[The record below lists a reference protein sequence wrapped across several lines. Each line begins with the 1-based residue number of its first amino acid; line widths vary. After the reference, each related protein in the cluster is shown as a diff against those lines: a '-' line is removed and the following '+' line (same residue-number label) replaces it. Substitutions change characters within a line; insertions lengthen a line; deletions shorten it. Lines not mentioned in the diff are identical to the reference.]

1 MNMMSNQL
9 YQQNLIKIELLK
21 DNKVNIFDCFEYNQ
35 KIESFCGENSMYC
48 NRCRMQWNS
57 NYATFLYSAP
67 NILILVLN
75 RGQGIQFRI
84 KLEFYTE
91 LNLTYF
97 VEGRLNNEI
106 IIYDL
111 IGVVTHMGESGAS
124 GHFIATCKS
133 PIDEQWYQ
141 YNDDMVYKIKDFKS
155 QILDYAMPYILFYQ
169 RRS

>member
-1 MNMMSNQL
+1 
-9 YQQNLIKIELLK
+9 
-21 DNKVNIFDCFEYNQ
+21 
-35 KIESFCGENSMYC
+35 MYC
-48 NRCRMQWNS
+48 NICRMQWPS

-75 RGQGIQFRI
+75 RGKGIQFNV

-97 VEGRLNNEI
+97 VEARQNNEI

-124 GHFIATCKS
+124 GHFIANCKS
-133 PIDEQWYQ
+133 RINGFWCQ
-141 YNDDMVYKIKDFKS
+141 YNDDLVSRIQDFNS
-155 QILDYAMPYILFYQ
+155 QILNYAMPYILFYQ
-169 RRS
+169 KR